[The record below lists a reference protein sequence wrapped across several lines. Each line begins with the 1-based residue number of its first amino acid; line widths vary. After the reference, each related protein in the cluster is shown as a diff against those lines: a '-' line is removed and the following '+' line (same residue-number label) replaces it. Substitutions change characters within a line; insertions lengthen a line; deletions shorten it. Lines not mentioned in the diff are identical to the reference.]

1 MNSGQLQASTESTTD
16 LALRYLDAAW
26 NRLDL
31 GAIDELASANLYVYY
46 PLMPE
51 ATTDRESFKQVL
63 QTIKAGMPDLHF
75 DLRHVVANG
84 NTSVISWDAAG
95 KHSGDLLGFA
105 PTGRTV
111 RWTGLS
117 VVEVSEG
124 RVTKEWGEEDGLSLF
139 RQLGVVP
146 E

>member
-84 NTSVISWDAAG
+84 NTSVISWEPPANTAAIYSALLRQAEQCDG
-95 KHSGDLLGFA
+95 PGSRLWRCPRGESPKSGA
-105 PTGRTV
+105 RRTA
-111 RWTGLS
+111 
-117 VVEVSEG
+117 
-124 RVTKEWGEEDGLSLF
+124 
-139 RQLGVVP
+139 
-146 E
+146 